1 MLMDI
6 DQVKEIC
13 SEHILHTVEC
23 VYPDAHGIARGK
35 RVPVRFFTERGY
47 EGFDI
52 ANVSL
57 VWDRKCDIL
66 DNISYASW
74 ETGYPDMKVVPD
86 LSTFRPV
93 PWRRG
98 AAAVICDCVDIEDRS
113 PVRVSTRQ
121 LLKDLIAEARAMGFE
136 PMFGSELEFYVLD
149 QNGVPIYPDV
159 ACYSL
164 DKGALLEGL
173 LEHVRRELDDFG
185 IQIEACNTEYG
196 PAQVEVN
203 IRYADA
209 LTTADRTMLF
219 KMGVRDIATQH
230 GYKTTF
236 MAKPFADESGSGH
249 HLHQSLTRL
258 ETEQNLWDDCE
269 HEVTNPLMRHYL
281 AGLLEHMIPFTALC
295 APTVNA
301 YKRVKGYTFAPM
313 NVSWSID
320 NRTVGI
326 RALVGLG
333 AGNRLEWRHGAADAN
348 PYLAIAANLAA
359 GLDGIRQRREP
370 PEMVKGDAYRRDDLP
385 VFPQTLDHALDA
397 LGGSELART
406 FLGDFLDVFI
416 ALGRHEVGLWR
427 SAVTDWERDR
437 YFEA

>member
-1 MLMDI
+1 MDI

-13 SEHILHTVEC
+13 SEHALHTVEC
-23 VYPDAHGIARGK
+23 LFPDAHGIPRGK
-35 RVPVRFFTERGY
+35 RVPVRYFLDRGY

-52 ANVSL
+52 ANVAL
-57 VWDRKCDIL
+57 AWDRTCDIL
-66 DNISYASW
+66 DNISYANW

-93 PWRRG
+93 PWRPG
-98 AAAVICDCVDIEDRS
+98 AAAVICDCVEMEDRS
-113 PVRVSTRQ
+113 PVLMSTRQ
-121 LLKDLIAEARAMGFE
+121 LLKNIVEEARAMGFE
-136 PMFGSELEFYVLD
+136 PMVGSELEFYVLD
-149 QNGVPIYPDV
+149 QDGVPIYPDV

-164 DKGALLEGL
+164 TKGALLEGL

-219 KMGVRDIATQH
+219 KMGVREIAAQR

-236 MAKPFADESGSGH
+236 MAKPFVDQSGSGYH
-249 HLHQSLTRL
+249 IHQSLTDL
-258 ETEQNLWDDCE
+258 KTGQYLWNDCE
-269 HEVTNPLMRHYL
+269 HDVTNRLMRHYL
-281 AGLLEHMIPFTALC
+281 AGLLKHMIPFTALC

-320 NRTVGI
+320 NRTAGV

-333 AGNRLEWRHGAADAN
+333 AGNRLEWRNGAADAN

-359 GLDGIRQRREP
+359 GLDGIRQGREP
-370 PEMVKGDAYRRDDLP
+370 PEMVKGNAYRRDDLP
-385 VFPQTLDHALDA
+385 GFPQTLDQA
-397 LGGSELART
+397 LGALEGHELARKL
-406 FLGDFLDVFI
+406 LGDFLDAFM